1 MFKKTKNSQR
11 KKEVVASNKSRL
23 QSRDTQLISKINSKI
38 SSKAVTMAKMISWRK
53 AENAG
58 VESVRRDEHHG
69 DTSDEAV
76 WRKRIMMGERCS
88 PLNFSGKIVYDSEG
102 NQLLESDSPHHDHDH
117 QDRSLAS

>member
-1 MFKKTKNSQR
+1 MG
-11 KKEVVASNKSRL
+11 
-23 QSRDTQLISKINSKI
+23 
-38 SSKAVTMAKMISWRK
+38 SKAVAMAKLISWRK

-58 VESVRRDEHHG
+58 VQSVGRRDDHHV
-69 DTSDEAV
+69 DEAV

-102 NQLLESDSPHHDHDH
+102 NRLLESDSPHLDH